1 MRRGLDARRGQ
12 LGQLGAGMAALSP
25 LAVLDR
31 GFAMARRGDGE
42 LVRDAAQVRP
52 GERLQIRLATGQLG
66 VIVEDIE

>member
-1 MRRGLDARRGQ
+1 
-12 LGQLGAGMAALSP
+12 MAALSP